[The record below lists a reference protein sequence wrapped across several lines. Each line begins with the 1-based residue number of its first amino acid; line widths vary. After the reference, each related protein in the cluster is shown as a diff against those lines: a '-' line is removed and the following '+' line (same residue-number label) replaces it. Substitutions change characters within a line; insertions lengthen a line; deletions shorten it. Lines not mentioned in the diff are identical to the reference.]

1 MPSPLERRRNNVR
14 TGVFVSV
21 TLIVAVVIIVVL
33 SDVWRSLTLA
43 TWRYTVEYPV
53 NAGVSNLKSR
63 ADVRV
68 GGMPM
73 GEVDEVRAVLS
84 ADAPFE
90 RIAVDFTL
98 DRRVRLHSNAKI
110 LVTTPL
116 IGADAWLDIPDV
128 GSLTDEE
135 GRTIDDAR
143 LLEEGDHIDGTVAV
157 GLLSTLVG
165 PDNADQTGKIIDNIT
180 ELSGFLVKVPAEYEE
195 HIVPILEKADTT
207 LGEASDVAGKINKDY
222 DRWRLTVNDVMDRA
236 NRIAENIEK
245 TTDEARAMVE
255 ENSPDVGVFI
265 DNMTAFSEDARE
277 ISDRVKTETV
287 DKITDLLERGK
298 AGVDSF
304 ASAIENI
311 QVKLDAEWPNI
322 DEALANARLASQQL
336 KLTMVEVR
344 RSPWKFL
351 YRPSPT
357 ELEHEMLYEAARS
370 FAVAASDLKAASDA
384 MDRVVTL
391 HAGELMDDRATFERL
406 KENLQESYERYNKAQ
421 EALFGVLISEGPK

>member
-14 TGVFVSV
+14 TGIFVSV
-21 TLIVAVVIIVVL
+21 TLILAVVIIVVL
-33 SDVWRSLTLA
+33 SDVWRWLTLD
-43 TWRYTVEYPV
+43 TWGYTVEYPV
-53 NAGVSNLKSR
+53 DAGVSNLKKG

-68 GGMPM
+68 GGMAM
-73 GEVDEVRAVLS
+73 GQVEAVRAVLS

-98 DRRVRLHSNAKI
+98 DCRVRLYSNAKI

-128 GSLTDEE
+128 GRLTDEE
-135 GRTIDDAR
+135 GLEIEDAR
-143 LLEEGDHIDGTVAV
+143 LLEEDGRIDGTVAV

-165 PDNADQTGKIIDNIT
+165 PDNAEDVTTFSN
-180 ELSGFLVKVPAEYEE
+180 FLAAIPDKYEE
-195 HIVPILEKADTT
+195 HVAPILVKADTT
-207 LGEASDVAGKINKDY
+207 LKEAGDIAGKINKDY

-236 NRIAENIEK
+236 NSIAENIEK
-245 TTDEARAMVE
+245 TTAETQAMVE
-255 ENSPDVGVFI
+255 ENRPDIDVFI
-265 DNMTAFSEDARE
+265 DNMTAFSGDARE
-277 ISDRVKTETV
+277 ISGRVRAETV
-287 DKITDLLERGK
+287 DKITELLERGK
-298 AGVDSF
+298 EGVASF
-304 ASAIENI
+304 TSAIEDL

-384 MDRVVTL
+384 MNRVVTL
-391 HAGELMDDRATFERL
+391 HAGELMDDRESLEQLA
-406 KENLQESYERYNKAQ
+406 ENLQGSFERYEQAQ
-421 EALFGVLISEGPK
+421 AALFGVLIDEGTK

>member
-68 GGMPM
+68 GGMAM
-73 GEVDEVRAVLS
+73 GQVKAVRAVLS

-90 RIAVDFTL
+90 RIAVDFKL

-135 GRTIDDAR
+135 GRTIEDAR
-143 LLEEGDHIDGTVAV
+143 LLEEGDRIDGTVAV

-165 PDNADQTGKIIDNIT
+165 PDNAEDVTTFSN
-180 ELSGFLVKVPAEYEE
+180 FLATIPDEYEA
-195 HIVPILEKADTT
+195 HVAPILVKADTT
-207 LGEASDVAGKINKDY
+207 LGDIGSTAAKIRRDY
-222 DRWRLTVNDVMDRA
+222 DDWSLTVGKVMDRA
-236 NRIAENIEK
+236 NTIAENIEA
-245 TTDEARAMVE
+245 TTTETRAMVE
-255 ENSPDVGVFI
+255 ENSPDVRNFIKDMTVFGQ
-265 DNMTAFSEDARE
+265 DAIE

-391 HAGELMDDRATFERL
+391 HAGELMDDQETFDRL
-406 KENLQESYERYNKAQ
+406 KENLQESYKRYEKAQ
-421 EALFGVLISEGPK
+421 DALFGVLLNEGPK

>member
-336 KLTMVEVR
+336 KLTMIEVR

>member
-33 SDVWRSLTLA
+33 SGVWRSLTLA

-68 GGMPM
+68 GGMAM
-73 GEVDEVRAVLS
+73 GQVYAVRAVLS

-98 DRRVRLHSNAKI
+98 DRRIRLHSNAKI

-135 GRTIDDAR
+135 GQTIEDAR
-143 LLEEGDHIDGTVAV
+143 LLEEGDRIDGTVAV

-165 PDNADQTGKIIDNIT
+165 PDNAEDVTTFSD
-180 ELSGFLVKVPAEYEE
+180 FLATIPDEYEE
-195 HIVPILEKADTT
+195 HMAPILEKADTT
-207 LGEASDVAGKINKDY
+207 LKEAGDIAGKINKDY

-255 ENSPDVGVFI
+255 ENSPDVRNFIKDMTVFGQ
-265 DNMTAFSEDARE
+265 DAIE
-277 ISDRVKTETV
+277 ISDRVKAETV
-287 DKITDLLERGK
+287 DKITELLERGQ

-336 KLTMVEVR
+336 KLTMIEVR

-384 MDRVVTL
+384 VNRVVTL
-391 HAGELMDDRATFERL
+391 HAGELMDDRETFEQL
-406 KENLQESYERYNKAQ
+406 KKNLQESYKRYEQAQ
-421 EALFGVLISEGPK
+421 EALFGVLINEGPK